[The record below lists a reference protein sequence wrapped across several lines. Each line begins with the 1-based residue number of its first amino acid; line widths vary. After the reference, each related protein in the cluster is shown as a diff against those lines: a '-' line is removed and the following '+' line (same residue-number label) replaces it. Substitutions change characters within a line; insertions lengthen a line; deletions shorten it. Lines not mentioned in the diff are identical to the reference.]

1 MKDVIFL
8 RLITI
13 LLLSFSAYAGDEEIV
28 KKGIIDNFTSG
39 ISSGLENILDGEGD
53 TQVQIT
59 AGEDYKPEFSIVTV
73 RPISHH
79 PGVDSVFVQLQLN
92 DTKIRGDNR
101 LSINSGIGYRKLSEN
116 KNLLTGANVFLD
128 YDEKGNA
135 RASIGLELRSSSFEL
150 LANYYEAISGGKT
163 VGSFTERTLGGT
175 EVSAIG
181 KVPYLPW
188 ANVIA
193 KSYEWY
199 AEKNSKNSKG
209 EKFSL
214 EMSLTPNFIAEL
226 GYDDNNISGSSNFAK
241 IMFIYPARENPTASS
256 DFISDTAFIESDM
269 SLELLSIVRRT
280 NKQIIESEGSGVV
293 IARTSE

>member
-1 MKDVIFL
+1 MHFLKFLIIIFISL
-8 RLITI
+8 
-13 LLLSFSAYAGDEEIV
+13 SAYAGDEEIA
-28 KKGIIDNFTSG
+28 KKSIIDKFTG
-39 ISSGLENILDGEGD
+39 GLSSAVENVLDGEGD
-53 TQVQIT
+53 TQVQIL

-101 LSINSGIGYRKLSEN
+101 LSINSGIGYRKLSDN
-116 KNLLTGANVFLD
+116 KNTLTGANVFLD
-128 YDEKGNA
+128 YDEEGNA
-135 RASIGLELRSSSFEL
+135 RTSIGLELRTSAFEL
-150 LANYYEAISGGKT
+150 IGNYYAGISGGKT
-163 VGSFTERTLGGT
+163 VGSFTERTLDGI

-181 KVPYLPW
+181 QVPYVPW
-188 ANVIA
+188 ANIIA
-193 KSYEWY
+193 KSYEWD

-209 EKFSL
+209 EKYSL
-214 EMSLTPNFIAEL
+214 EMTLTPNLIAEL

-241 IMFIYPARENPTASS
+241 IMFVYPARETPTAST
-256 DFISDTAFIESDM
+256 DFISDTAFVKGDM

-280 NKQIIESEGSGVV
+280 NKQIIESEGTGVV